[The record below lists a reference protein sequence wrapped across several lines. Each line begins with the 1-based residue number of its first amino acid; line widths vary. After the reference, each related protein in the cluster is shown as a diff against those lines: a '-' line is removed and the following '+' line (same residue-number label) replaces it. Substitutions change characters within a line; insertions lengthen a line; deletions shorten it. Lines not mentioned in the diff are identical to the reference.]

1 MLVSKAY
8 VMEVRNAIKKVKE
21 YKFELGKLYDPM
33 DGKALGKM
41 RLDVDDAVSKLNMA
55 DIADR
60 IGVDKV
66 LELGKRLGLTEDNA
80 HHIQY
85 VADTLDEYFAKLGND
100 VINDMP
106 TLFDTGGVKG
116 WSDNLVMALA
126 VLIRKTK
133 MASISKFRTDIGGKA
148 SFYIE
153 IRHGERNATWALSNA
168 TTQMAY
174 DLLDL
179 TDLMDRRV
187 HDSRGKID
195 HNVFMSIIH
204 TVVKEYKSKGG
215 NENE

>member
-1 MLVSKAY
+1 MS
-8 VMEVRNAIKKVKE
+8 R
-21 YKFELGKLYDPM
+21 
-33 DGKALGKM
+33 
-41 RLDVDDAVSKLNMA
+41 RS
-55 DIADR
+55 DR
-60 IGVDKV
+60 RRGIGVGD
-66 LELGKRLGLTEDNA
+66 
-80 HHIQY
+80 
-85 VADTLDEYFAKLGND
+85 VADGDELIKELVNQEEENEEYFAKLGND